1 MPACKVLE
9 FGSVI
14 VIQRERVEP
23 VGHLMEER
31 IALQC
36 GEGSEIDIG
45 AIELHLSHFVH
56 LLVHLLIVHPFGIL
70 SVLGEVI
77 RVYIRLLRLFP
88 PHHTFHQRR
97 HDVVAHSGG
106 HSVGGA
112 THLQLHHGGIE
123 VMHEGG
129 IVAIDAQ
136 SVSQILTVLDAR
148 EKEVENKQEAHQCTL
163 RHDVVFHQVAIQ
175 EEEHL
180 RGVHELK
187 KRQGDGG
194 DEDRL
199 VVDTDTVRENDAV
212 GLLRVGALPHLARP
226 CPVEQVQHG
235 CFVLFLETVHAILA
249 DRIAQQFVSGNLVD
263 FL

>member
-1 MPACKVLE
+1 
-9 FGSVI
+9 
-14 VIQRERVEP
+14 
-23 VGHLMEER
+23 
-31 IALQC
+31 
-36 GEGSEIDIG
+36 
-45 AIELHLSHFVH
+45 
-56 LLVHLLIVHPFGIL
+56 
-70 SVLGEVI
+70 
-77 RVYIRLLRLFP
+77 
-88 PHHTFHQRR
+88 
-97 HDVVAHSGG
+97 
-106 HSVGGA
+106 
-112 THLQLHHGGIE
+112 
-123 VMHEGG
+123 MHEGG

-136 SVSQILTVLDAR
+136 SVSQILPVLDAR

-199 VVDTDTVRENDAV
+199 VVDTDAVREDDAV

-249 DRIAQQFVSGNLVD
+249 DRVAQQFVSGNLVD